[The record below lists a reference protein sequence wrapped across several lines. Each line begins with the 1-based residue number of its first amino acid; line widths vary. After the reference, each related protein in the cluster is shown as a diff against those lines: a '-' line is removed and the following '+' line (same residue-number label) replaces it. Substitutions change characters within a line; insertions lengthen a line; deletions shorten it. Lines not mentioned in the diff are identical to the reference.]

1 LKHIEIINVKRV
13 IMEEEKNAQQNQEDV
28 NPTSQFDKLV
38 KEQAEEALPDTTG
51 TGSNREVFNGS
62 SLIIKKDEESADQE

>member
-1 LKHIEIINVKRV
+1 
-13 IMEEEKNAQQNQEDV
+13 MEEEKNAQQNQEDV

-38 KEQAEEALPDTTG
+38 TDSTEQPLPDTKG

-62 SLIIKKDEESADQE
+62 SLIIKNDDESADQD